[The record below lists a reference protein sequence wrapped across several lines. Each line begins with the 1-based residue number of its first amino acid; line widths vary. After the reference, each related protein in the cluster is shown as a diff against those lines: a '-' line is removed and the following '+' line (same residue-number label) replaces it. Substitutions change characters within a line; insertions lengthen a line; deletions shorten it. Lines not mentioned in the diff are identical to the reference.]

1 MALKFNF
8 NHTNRKLTL
17 SEALEELVK
26 AKIVEKSQA
35 QFILQKKKRSQNHPL
50 ISIYE
55 CDIPDRRNEGR
66 VLSLEDLTRW
76 LAGYAGHEYF
86 LIDPLKMDIEKVTE
100 ILPKAYVKRLGI
112 LPVSAN
118 DEEVVIATSEP
129 FLVGWVDEV
138 ARITKKK
145 VKLVVSNPMTITSS
159 VEDFYTVRKAVSKL
173 MKERGLGKRPSG
185 RNQEI
190 EQMLGRGSASLN
202 RKDENGI
209 SGIVDWLFQYAWEER
224 ASDIHL
230 EPKQGTGVVRFR
242 IDGTLRIVYKFDPEI
257 MLSVVSRMKILSG
270 MKVDEKRKPQDGR
283 IKRELAADRIIEIR
297 SSTIPTH
304 YGEKLVMRIFDPKMA
319 DKTLDE
325 IGMDEKDLHL
335 WKELTESSFGIV
347 LVTGPTGS
355 GKSTT
360 LHATLKHL
368 ASPEVNICT
377 VEDPVEIINDDF
389 NQMQVNKAIDLTFA
403 KAIKA
408 FMRQDPDIIMVG
420 EIRDPETSSMAIQ
433 ASLTGHMVFSTLH
446 TNDALSSITRLLDL
460 GVPPHL
466 LNATIKGLLAQR
478 LVRVLCPMCKKK
490 KKTDK
495 DWWQSMTKPFVR
507 DMPEYVYEACGCED
521 CKETGYKGRMSIY
534 ELIPLDEELRS
545 VIHEGVELKTLEK
558 AAQGKYLPMRLHA
571 ATKVEKGLTSIEEVL
586 RVII

>member
-1 MALKFNF
+1 MK
-8 NHTNRKLTL
+8 KL
-17 SEALEELVK
+17 
-26 AKIVEKSQA
+26 I
-35 QFILQKKKRSQNHPL
+35 
-50 ISIYE
+50 
-55 CDIPDRRNEGR
+55 
-66 VLSLEDLTRW
+66 
-76 LAGYAGHEYF
+76 
-86 LIDPLKMDIEKVTE
+86 
-100 ILPKAYVKRLGI
+100 
-112 LPVSAN
+112 
-118 DEEVVIATSEP
+118 
-129 FLVGWVDEV
+129 
-138 ARITKKK
+138 
-145 VKLVVSNPMTITSS
+145 
-159 VEDFYTVRKAVSKL
+159 RKAVTKI
-173 MKERGLGKRPSG
+173 MKERGLGKKSTG
-185 RNQEI
+185 RVQEM
-190 EQMLGRGSASLN
+190 EQMLGRGNASL
-202 RKDENGI
+202 RGKDETGI

-230 EPKQGTGVVRFR
+230 EPKEGTGIVRFR

-283 IKRELAADRIIEIR
+283 IKRELGPQRMIEIR

-325 IGMDEKDLHL
+325 VGMGEEDLKL
-335 WKELTESSFGIV
+335 WKELSESSFGIV

-368 ASPEVNICT
+368 ATPEVNICT
-377 VEDPVEIINDDF
+377 IEDPVEVINDDF
-389 NQMQVNKAIDLTFA
+389 NQMQVNKSIDISFA
-403 KAIKA
+403 NAIKA

-466 LNATIKGLLAQR
+466 LNATLKGVLAQR
-478 LVRVLCPMCKKK
+478 LVRVLCPLCKEKV
-490 KKTDK
+490 KTDK
-495 DWWQSMTKPFVR
+495 DWWDSMTKPFNR
-507 DMPEYVYEACGCED
+507 EMPEHVYQATGCED
-521 CKETGYKGRMSIY
+521 CKQTGYKGRMSIY
-534 ELIPLDEELRS
+534 ELIPIDEALRNA
-545 VIHEGVELKTLEK
+545 IKEGVELQVLEK

-571 ATKVEKGLTSIEEVL
+571 ADKVEEGLTSIDEVL